1 MIRISIDT
9 SGSLAKLARAE
20 KQAAFAASRA
30 LNTLAFQ
37 AMREGRAHIKS
48 KLNQPS
54 PWTVNAWYV
63 RKKATK
69 ANLVASVGWSDY
81 LSNKRGHAAEYYLAQ
96 HWVGGTRKQK
106 AYESHMQRS
115 GVLPSGYFT
124 VPGAAAGELKLLD
137 ARGAFK
143 GGAIVA
149 IMSAIGGF
157 DQRGFNANATVRQS
171 KKRSA
176 NKAAARQVY
185 WVGKPGRNTPL
196 GIWAIDD
203 KFSKRGRLRPVM
215 IFIKRANYRKRL
227 DLESIAAK
235 VRPNFGA
242 EFKREYAN
250 AIATAR

>member
-1 MIRISIDT
+1 MIKISVDS
-9 SGSLAKLARAE
+9 SGTLAFLARAE
-20 KQAAFAASRA
+20 KQAAYATSRA

-37 AMREGRAHIKS
+37 AMREGRAHIKA
-48 KLNQPS
+48 KLHDPR

-63 RKKATK
+63 RKKASKTS
-69 ANLVASVGWSDY
+69 LVASVGWSDY

-96 HWVGGTRKQK
+96 HWTGGTRKQK

-115 GVLPSGYFT
+115 GILPAGYFT
-124 VPGAAAGELKLLD
+124 MPGAAAGELKLLD

-157 DQRGFNANATVRQS
+157 DQRGFTANATTRQS

-185 WVGKPGRNTPL
+185 WVGKPGKNTPL

-203 KFSKRGRLRPVM
+203 KSSKRGRLRPVM
-215 IFIKRANYRKRL
+215 IFVKRANYRKRL

-242 EFKREYAN
+242 EFNREYSA